1 MNLQIIIASDLFLDY
16 LKITDLLNFL
26 LLIFYIGILQVIR
39 IDFLKF
45 SILEILKF
53 HPCFIQFTVTCLE
66 TADLLALVCGVQL

>member
-39 IDFLKF
+39 IDFGNFEISPLLY
-45 SILEILKF
+45 SIHCYML
-53 HPCFIQFTVTCLE
+53 
-66 TADLLALVCGVQL
+66 GNG